1 MPNRA
6 LLEAPVA
13 PGDRVQLEIEAVT
26 RDGVGLAAREG
37 VLVLVPFTLAGEQV
51 VGEIEEVDR
60 FRRRNRPYAAML
72 AAGPDGFSFQA
83 TAWPVEVARP
93 AGTRET
99 PACPH
104 FSACGGCT
112 WQHQNYGAQLARK
125 RAVVLSA
132 LAPALKAAGLSDS
145 EIDAL
150 VRPVIPA
157 PSPWQYRNKLEFTF
171 SPAGRP
177 GFHERGNYR
186 SIVEIEE
193 CHVGSPEMV
202 AAARTVGE
210 WAQAHD
216 LPGYD
221 KVSNTGFLRHL
232 VVRQAYHTQEL
243 MVALVTFGSAAAP
256 TAKVAHAPA
265 LPFAGDLV
273 ERLKQRLPHLTSL
286 LWVINP
292 SPSDVVKVEPG
303 QLRVLSGRRY
313 IVETL
318 AGLSFRI
325 ELATFFQTNTIQA
338 ETLVRLAREAAR
350 LTPSDLLF
358 DLYCG
363 VGTFS
368 LALARECRQV
378 LGIEIVEPAVVAARA
393 NAELNRIT
401 NATFRAG
408 DTRKQLAA
416 AVTDFGNPDVV
427 LLDPPRA
434 GAGGRVMRRLGRTNP
449 RRVVYVSCNPETLGS
464 DLLELV
470 PFGYSIESVQPV
482 DLFPHT
488 SHVET
493 VTLAVKKGHFTD

>member
-1 MPNRA
+1 MPNRT
-6 LLEAPVA
+6 LLDAPVA

-26 RDGVGLAAREG
+26 GDGIGLATREG
-37 VLVLVPFTLAGEQV
+37 VLFLVPFALAGEQV
-51 VGEIEEVDR
+51 VGEVEKVER
-60 FRRRNRPYAAML
+60 FRRRNRPFAAML

-83 TAWPVEVARP
+83 TARPVEVARP
-93 AGTRET
+93 AATRET
-99 PACPH
+99 PVCPH

-125 RAVVLSA
+125 RALVLSA

-150 VRPVIPA
+150 IKPVIPS
-157 PSPWQYRNKLEFTF
+157 PLPWQYRNKLEFTF
-171 SPAGRP
+171 SPDGRP
-177 GFHERGNYR
+177 GFHQRGDYR
-186 SIVEIEE
+186 SVIEMEE
-193 CHVGSPEMV
+193 CHIGSPEMI

-210 WAQAHD
+210 WARAHA

-243 MVALVTFGSAAAP
+243 MVALATFGSATAP
-256 TAKVAHAPA
+256 TAKVADAPA
-265 LPFAGDLV
+265 LPFADDLV
-273 ERLKQRLPHLTSL
+273 ERLKQRLTHLTSL

-303 QLRVLSGRRY
+303 QLHVLSGRPY

-338 ETLVRLAREAAR
+338 ETLIRLAREAAR

-449 RRVVYVSCNPETLGS
+449 HRVVYVSCNPETLGS

-470 PFGYSIESVQPV
+470 PFGYTVESVQPI

-493 VTLAVKKGHFTD
+493 VTLAVRKATPTD